1 MTILTLAWRI
11 LLREWRAGE
20 MRVLAAALLI
30 TVGALSAVGLFTD
43 RINQTL
49 RTQASVFLGAD
60 LSLRADYELD
70 SSWQAA
76 ATKLNLE
83 STRIITF
90 PSMVLF
96 GDEAKLVEVK
106 AVEQGYPL
114 RGELRI
120 SSQLFSQDQATSAI
134 PQPGTV
140 WIDPRLASA
149 LNIPIGSALQLGE
162 AHLVVAS
169 ILTAEPDRSGEMFNV
184 APRLLMNRAD
194 TDKTGLLQAQS
205 RAGYRILLRGENIAE
220 YAAWARPKL
229 QRGERLLTA
238 ADARP
243 EMRVALARAEQF
255 LGLAAVASVIL
266 SAVAMAVAAR
276 RFIARH
282 LDDCAIMACVGATQ
296 GDILKIFIFLFLMLA
311 ILGSLLG
318 SALGYA
324 AQGVLAYQLKNALS
338 LPLNAPSLLPLGQSI
353 ASGIFLILSFAL
365 PPLLRLRN
373 VPALRILRRELKSTA
388 PISNFGYVAGIV
400 GLAALVLW
408 QAGDLQL
415 GLYVLMALL
424 VVGVFAAGSAFMLL
438 RALKWLPKTTG
449 ISWRY
454 GVAALTRRAS
464 STITQIVAFA
474 IGMMIL
480 LTLTMVRNDLI
491 QEWQKS
497 LPVEAPNRFLIN
509 VQPNQVEPLKNFLL
523 REVGSVSQIYP
534 MVKARLTAINGKER
548 RPEQYQNDRA
558 RRLFEREFNLS
569 SAAHLPREN
578 TLIEG
583 AWWDVPSTSGQL
595 SVEKDIAILLGIKM
609 GDELTYQVA
618 GENFSAKVTSIRKVE
633 WASFQPNFF
642 VLASP
647 GLLDPYPKS
656 YITSFY
662 LPSGKEALL
671 TRLTKTFPN
680 FTVIDVAAIMTQVRT
695 VMDRSVQAIQFVFL
709 FTLIAGLIIMYA
721 AVVAGYDE
729 RVHEAA
735 ILRTLGAGSKHLLQS
750 QFIEFAIIGIIA
762 AVIASLAA
770 SSLAFFVSSQILH
783 LPYHFNPEM
792 WIAALVVGGLG
803 IASAGLLGTRG
814 VVKRPPLEVLQ
825 RAVE

>member
-1 MTILTLAWRI
+1 MTIFKLAWRI

-49 RTQASVFLGAD
+49 RTQASIFLGGD
-60 LSLRADYELD
+60 LSLRADSEFD

-76 ATKLNLE
+76 ATKLNLD

-96 GDEAKLVEVK
+96 GNEAKLVEVK

-120 SSQLFSQDQATSAI
+120 SDQLFSQERITRAV
-134 PQPGTV
+134 PELGTV
-140 WIDPRLASA
+140 WVDARLAAA
-149 LNIPIGSALQLGE
+149 LAVSPGSILQLGD
-162 AHLVVAS
+162 ANLTVAA
-169 ILTAEPDRSGEMFNV
+169 ILTAEPDRSGEMFNI
-184 APRLLMNRAD
+184 APRLMMNRAD
-194 TDKTGLLQAQS
+194 TEKTRLLQAQS
-205 RAGYRILLRGENIAE
+205 RAGYRLLLRGENVAE
-220 YAAWARPKL
+220 YTAWARPKL
-229 QRGERLLTA
+229 QRGARLLTA
-238 ADARP
+238 EDARP

-266 SAVAMAVAAR
+266 SAVAMALAAR

-282 LDDCAIMACVGATQ
+282 LDDCAVMACVGASQ
-296 GDILKIFIFLFLMLA
+296 ADILKIFLFLFLMLA

-324 AQGVLAYQLKNALS
+324 AQSVLAFQLKNALS
-338 LPLNAPSLLPLGQSI
+338 LPLSAPTLLPLVQSI
-353 ASGIFLILSFAL
+353 ASGVFLVLSFAL
-365 PPLLRLRN
+365 PPLFRIKN
-373 VPALRILRRELKSTA
+373 VPALRILRRELKSRA
-388 PISNFGYVAGIV
+388 PMSNFGYVIGII

-408 QAGDLQL
+408 QARDIKL
-415 GLYVLMALL
+415 GLYVLIALL
-424 VVGVFAAGSAFMLL
+424 AVGLLAAGIAFLLL
-438 RALKWLPKTTG
+438 RTLKWLPKTTG

-464 STITQIVAFA
+464 STVTQIVAFA

-480 LTLTMVRNDLI
+480 LTLTMVRNDLV

-497 LPVEAPNRFLIN
+497 LPAEAPNRFLIN
-509 VQPNQVEPLKNFLL
+509 VQPNQVEPLKTFLAS
-523 REVGSVSQIYP
+523 EVGSAPQIYP
-534 MVKARLTAINGKER
+534 MVKARLIAINGKER

-558 RRLFEREFNLS
+558 RRLIEREFNLS
-569 SAAHLPREN
+569 SAVHLPREN

-583 AWWDVPSTSGQL
+583 TWWNVLPASGQL

-642 VLASP
+642 VLGSP
-647 GLLDPYPKS
+647 GLLDLYPKS

-662 LPSGKEALL
+662 LPSGKEAVLAQL
-671 TRLTKTFPN
+671 IKTFPN
-680 FTVIDVAAIMTQVRT
+680 FNVIDVAAIMAQVRA
-695 VMDRSVQAIQFVFL
+695 VMDRSVQAVQFVFL

-735 ILRTLGAGSKHLLQS
+735 ILRTLGASSTHLLQS
-750 QFIEFAIIGIIA
+750 QFIEFAIIGTIA
-762 AVIASLAA
+762 AVIASLA
-770 SSLAFFVSSQILH
+770 SSLLAFFVSSQILH
-783 LPYHFNPEM
+783 VPYHFNPGM
-792 WIAALVVGGLG
+792 WITALLVGGLG
-803 IASAGLLGTRG
+803 VASAGLLGTRG

>member
-1 MTILTLAWRI
+1 MTIFKLAWRI

-49 RTQASVFLGAD
+49 RTQASIFLGAD
-60 LSLRADYELD
+60 LSLRADYEFD

-76 ATKLNLE
+76 ATKLNLA

-96 GDEAKLVEVK
+96 GNEATLVEVK
-106 AVEQGYPL
+106 AVEPGYPL

-120 SSQLFSQDQATSAI
+120 SDQLFSQERITRAI
-134 PQPGTV
+134 PEPGTV
-140 WIDPRLASA
+140 WVDARLAAA
-149 LNIPIGSALQLGE
+149 LGVTPGGILQLGD
-162 AHLVVAS
+162 ASLTVAA
-169 ILTAEPDRSGEMFNV
+169 ILTAEPDRSGEMFNI

-194 TDKTGLLQAQS
+194 TEKTRLLQAQS
-205 RAGYRILLRGENIAE
+205 RAGYRLLLRGENVEA
-220 YAAWARPKL
+220 YKAWARPKL
-229 QRGERLLTA
+229 RRGERLLTA
-238 ADARP
+238 EDARP

-266 SAVAMAVAAR
+266 SAIAMAVAAR

-282 LDDCAIMACVGATQ
+282 LDDCAVMACVGASQ
-296 GDILKIFIFLFLMLA
+296 ADILKIFVFLFLMLA

-338 LPLNAPSLLPLGQSI
+338 LPLSPPTLLPLIQST
-353 ASGIFLILSFAL
+353 ASGVFLVLSFAL
-365 PPLLRLRN
+365 PPLLRIKN
-373 VPALRILRRELKSTA
+373 VPTLRILRRELKSTA
-388 PISNFGYVAGIV
+388 PVANFGYVLGIF

-408 QAGDLQL
+408 QARDIKL
-415 GLYVLMALL
+415 GVYVLIALL
-424 VVGVFAAGSAFMLL
+424 AAGLLAAGIAFLLL

-464 STITQIVAFA
+464 STVTQIVAFA

-480 LTLTMVRNDLI
+480 LTLTMVRNDLV

-509 VQPNQVEPLKNFLL
+509 VQPNQVEPLKSFLAS
-523 REVGSVSQIYP
+523 EVGSAPHIYP
-534 MVKARLTAINGKER
+534 MVKARLIAINGKER

-558 RRLFEREFNLS
+558 RRLIEREFNLS
-569 SAAHLPREN
+569 SAVHLPREN

-583 AWWDVPSTSGQL
+583 TWWNVLTARGQL
-595 SVEKDIAILLGIKM
+595 SVEKDIAILLEIKL

-618 GENFSAKVTSIRKVE
+618 GENFSATVASIRKVE

-647 GLLDPYPKS
+647 GMLDPYPKS

-680 FTVIDVAAIMTQVRT
+680 FTVIDVAAIMTQVRA

-729 RVHEAA
+729 RVQEAA
-735 ILRTLGAGSKHLLQS
+735 ILRTLGASTRHLLKS

-762 AVIASLAA
+762 AIIASLA
-770 SSLAFFVSSQILH
+770 SSLLAFFVSSQILH
-783 LPYHFNPEM
+783 LPYHFNPAM
-792 WIAALVVGGLG
+792 WMAALVVGGLG

>member
-1 MTILTLAWRI
+1 MTIFKLAWRV

-49 RTQASVFLGAD
+49 RTQANIFLGGD
-60 LSLRADYELD
+60 LSLRADYEFNAT
-70 SSWQAA
+70 WQAA
-76 ATKLNLE
+76 ATKLNLD

-96 GDEAKLVEVK
+96 GNETRLVEVK

-114 RGELRI
+114 RGELRV
-120 SSQLFSQDQATSAI
+120 SDQLFSQERTTRAI
-134 PQPGTV
+134 PAPGTV
-140 WIDPRLASA
+140 WIDSRLAAA
-149 LNIPIGSALQLGE
+149 LAVSPGNILQLGD
-162 AHLVVAS
+162 ANLTVAA
-169 ILTAEPDRSGEMFNV
+169 ILTAEPDRSGEMFNI
-184 APRLLMNRAD
+184 APRLMMNRAD
-194 TDKTGLLQAQS
+194 TEKTRLLQTQS
-205 RAGYRILLRGENIAE
+205 RAGYRLLLRGENVAE

-238 ADARP
+238 EDARP

-266 SAVAMAVAAR
+266 SAVAMALAAR

-282 LDDCAIMACVGATQ
+282 LDDCAVMACVGATQ
-296 GDILKIFIFLFLMLA
+296 ADILKIFIFLFLMLA
-311 ILGSLLG
+311 ILGSLVG
-318 SALGYA
+318 SALGYV

-338 LPLNAPSLLPLGQSI
+338 LPLSAPTVLPLVQSI
-353 ASGIFLILSFAL
+353 ASGVFLVLSFAL
-365 PPLLRLRN
+365 PPLLRIKR
-373 VPALRILRRELKSTA
+373 VPALRILRRELKGTA
-388 PISNFGYVAGIV
+388 PMSNVGYVVGIV

-408 QAGDLQL
+408 QARDTKL
-415 GLYVLMALL
+415 GFYVLIALL
-424 VVGVFAAGSAFMLL
+424 VVGLFAAGIAFLL
-438 RALKWLPKTTG
+438 VGALKWLPKTTG

-454 GVAALTRRAS
+454 GVAALTRRPS
-464 STITQIVAFA
+464 STLTQIVAFA

-480 LTLTMVRNDLI
+480 LTLTMVRNDLV

-497 LPVEAPNRFLIN
+497 LPAAAPNRFLIN
-509 VQPNQVEPLKNFLL
+509 VQPNQVEPLKNFLAS
-523 REVGSVSQIYP
+523 EVGSAPHIYP
-534 MVKARLTAINGKER
+534 MVKARLIAINGKER

-558 RRLFEREFNLS
+558 RRLIEREFNLS
-569 SAAHLPREN
+569 SATHLPREN
-578 TLIEG
+578 ALVAG
-583 AWWDVPSTSGQL
+583 AWWNVLPTSGQF
-595 SVEKDIAILLGIKM
+595 SVEKDIAMLLEIKL

-618 GENFSAKVTSIRKVE
+618 GEILSAKVTSIRKVD

-642 VLASP
+642 VLGSP

-671 TRLTKTFPN
+671 AQLTKTFPN
-680 FTVIDVAAIMTQVRT
+680 FTVIDVAAIMAQVRA
-695 VMDRSVQAIQFVFL
+695 VMDRSVQAVQFVFL

-735 ILRTLGAGSKHLLQS
+735 ILRTLGASSAHLLRS
-750 QFIEFAIIGIIA
+750 QFIEFAVIGTIA
-762 AVIASLAA
+762 AVIASLA
-770 SSLAFFVSSQILH
+770 SSLLAFFVSSQILH
-783 LPYHFNPEM
+783 LPYHFNPGM
-792 WIAALVVGGLG
+792 WIAALAVGGLG
-803 IASAGLLGTRG
+803 VASAGLLGTRG